1 MADAQAR
8 ILRTR
13 FDPGACSSPERERL
27 PEVLRMDVCGSKP
40 MGVAIGVAA
49 AVASGTGM
57 AQFPS
62 LGELWAVLLAFSA
75 FYVVCAT
82 EAAQ

>member
-1 MADAQAR
+1 
-8 ILRTR
+8 
-13 FDPGACSSPERERL
+13 
-27 PEVLRMDVCGSKP
+27 
-40 MGVAIGVAA
+40 MGVAIGGAA

-57 AQFPS
+57 AQLPA

-75 FYVVCAT
+75 FYVICAT

>member
-1 MADAQAR
+1 MYRAG
-8 ILRTR
+8 TR
-13 FDPGACSSPERERL
+13 AL
-27 PEVLRMDVCGSKP
+27 ACGSLDDLFGGIKP

-57 AQFPS
+57 TQFPS